1 MKRLP
6 GIRKTK
12 SLRKARRKTRNAEK
26 GKPMRNFRATKL
38 KISAISLLA
47 LSLVLI
53 FSTVCLA
60 GVQVG
65 KVLQLNGPLFAKKA
79 DSTVMVLSVNSSVEE
94 GDTLITENKTYA
106 RILFSDDSE
115 MILRPNTRFRISEYY
130 FDKASP
136 KGDKSFFDLLKGGL
150 RSITGMIGKRGSLGS
165 YKMTTVTAVI
175 GVRGTSYEARICE
188 DNCGSLP
195 DGLYLSVSD
204 GIIGVS
210 NNAGSLDVGLGQFAF
225 VANAESLPVILP
237 GNPGLDFSLPLS
249 LGTGTK
255 DGRPDPAL
263 NGCMCR

>member
-1 MKRLP
+1 M
-6 GIRKTK
+6 RK
-12 SLRKARRKTRNAEK
+12 L
-26 GKPMRNFRATKL
+26 RATKL

-47 LSLVLI
+47 ISFLI
-53 FSTVCLA
+53 IANAVCLA

-79 DSTVMVLSVNSSVEE
+79 DATTKILSVNSPVEE

-106 RILFSDDSE
+106 RIRFSDESE
-115 MILRPNTRFRISEYY
+115 TILRPNTQFKISEYY

-136 KGDKSFFDLLKGGL
+136 KEDKSFFGLIKGGL
-150 RSITGMIGKRGSLGS
+150 RSITGMIGKRGSIGS

-188 DNCGSLP
+188 GNCGSLP

-210 NNAGSLDVGLGQFAF
+210 NNAGSLDVGLGQFAY
-225 VANAESLPVILP
+225 VANAGSLPVILP
-237 GNPGLDFSLPLS
+237 GNPGIDLTLPLS
-249 LGTGTK
+249 FGTGAK
-255 DGRPDPAL
+255 DGGPDSAI
-263 NGCMCR
+263 NGCVCR